1 MKSINK
7 AILGMVSESLGCNES
22 ESTVT
27 PKSQAPE
34 AELALCV
41 FQKDGVTAKIV
52 IEVKRP
58 DRKDGLA
65 QLKSY
70 LNAEGSPV
78 GVWSNGRE
86 RIILYRPYPH
96 EFEDTLTEIPTVGQ
110 DPQDVLKAKLTLSDL
125 KRQFDFK
132 GIIQDLEE
140 LFLANSGD
148 DEFNEIFKLIFAKL
162 YDEKAARERKGQ
174 HLASRKSDDPDVTYD
189 TIDGLFRKAMDE
201 WPGIFDENEHI
212 KLTPNHLQ
220 ICIGP
225 RTATHLAETEAWR
238 ILQELAPREW
248 IVRDVSERDYA

>member
-1 MKSINK
+1 MQVYSEKKSSPEEVVRQLWLYKLHHVYHYPWERIE
-7 AILGMVSESLGCNES
+7 VEHP
-22 ESTVT
+22 VT
-27 PKSQAPE
+27 FGTITADKSADV
-34 AELALCV
+34 CV
-41 FQKDGVTAKIV
+41 FQKDAVTAKII

-86 RIILYRPYPH
+86 QIILYRPYPH
-96 EFEDTLTEIPTVGQ
+96 EFEDTLTELPAVDQ
-110 DPQDVLKAKLTLSDL
+110 EPQDVLKAKLTLSDL

-148 DEFNEIFKLIFAKL
+148 DEFNEIFKIIFAKL
-162 YDEKAARERKGQ
+162 FDEKAAKDRKGQ
-174 HLASRKSDDPDVTYD
+174 QLLFRKSDDPYVTYD

-201 WPGIFDENEHI
+201 WPSIFDENRAHQANAQSPAN
-212 KLTPNHLQ
+212 LYRPL
-220 ICIGP
+220 
-225 RTATHLAETEAWR
+225 RAR
-238 ILQELAPREW
+238 SAPR
-248 IVRDVSERDYA
+248 SEHANNG